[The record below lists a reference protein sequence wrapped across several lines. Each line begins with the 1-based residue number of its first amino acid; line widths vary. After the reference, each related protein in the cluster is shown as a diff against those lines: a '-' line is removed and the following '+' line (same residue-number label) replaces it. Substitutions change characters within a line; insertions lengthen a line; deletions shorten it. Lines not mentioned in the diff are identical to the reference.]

1 MRTFSVL
8 CSGLM
13 GIALMAAGM
22 SGCNST
28 RNLRRGPQ
36 GTVTIANLPPAPE
49 PSRVP
54 PPPMVWTLD
63 VLNAQGAVTVHVDPA
78 VVLPVVTVR
87 APELQDRTNPALWVA
102 SEALEED
109 GKRLLRVAAMG
120 PEDQKNV
127 SLYLSI
133 TIPASDGVRVRNA
146 GGAVELWDIS
156 GKVDVESGDAVSK
169 GSSILVK
176 TRSPLTAGV
185 RAVTNTGDVR
195 VFCGEQSSGLVD
207 VRGARV
213 NVVTPA
219 LGKGGQLTG
228 VKHDAT
234 AFAARIGASEAPI
247 EIKSAKG
254 LADLRFDQKA
264 NEKAK
269 K

>member
-8 CSGLM
+8 FGGIVGLAV
-13 GIALMAAGM
+13 IAAGLV
-22 SGCNST
+22 GCNST

-36 GTVTIANLPPAPE
+36 GTVVIGNLPPAPE
-49 PSRVP
+49 PSRVA
-54 PPPMVWTLD
+54 PPPMVWALD
-63 VLNAQGAVTVHVDPA
+63 VLNAQGSVTVHVDPK
-78 VVLPVVTVR
+78 VVLPIVTVR
-87 APELQDRTNPALWVA
+87 APELKDRTDPALWVA
-102 SEALEED
+102 SEAVEED

-120 PEDQKNV
+120 PEEQKKV

-133 TIPASDGVRVRNA
+133 TVPAVDGVRVRNA
-146 GGAVELWDIS
+146 GGAVELWDVA
-156 GKVDVESGDAVSK
+156 GKVDVESGDPVSK

-176 TRSPLTAGV
+176 TSAPLTTGV

-195 VFCGEQSSGLVD
+195 VFCGEQSSGLVE

-213 NVVTPA
+213 SVVTPA

-254 LADLRFDQKA
+254 LADLRFDQKP
-264 NEKAK
+264 K